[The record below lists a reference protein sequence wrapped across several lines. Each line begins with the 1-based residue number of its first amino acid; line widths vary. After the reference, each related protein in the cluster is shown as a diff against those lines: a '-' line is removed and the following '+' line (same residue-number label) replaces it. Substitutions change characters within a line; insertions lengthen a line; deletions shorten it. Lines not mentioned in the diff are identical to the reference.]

1 MLLVFRVFDVY
12 LCVFTQWCSEA
23 TVNAFTTVSGVRM
36 VHECVQEQSQKLSVD
51 QAGWGDFPLIAV
63 LHAVPWS
70 PDLRGETP
78 DRTQNVWLGRCEP
91 LELDKTLWRSR
102 GSPISP
108 HCFHSRKME
117 TLMFLTGTDWL
128 WRHLF
133 DVGPYLPCLFLQY
146 LQFSEHFVQNL
157 QLLLIIGVFCNK
169 ARQSMCWRQYRCQ
182 GAQHRFGEQMHQYEE
197 AGLICTQGCCCLK
210 RKGWVTV

>member
-51 QAGWGDFPLIAV
+51 QAGWGDFSLITV

-78 DRTQNVWLGRCEP
+78 DRPQNVWLGRCEP
-91 LELDKTLWRSR
+91 LEIDKTLWRSR

-117 TLMFLTGTDWL
+117 TLDVSHRNRLTVAPFVWC
-128 WRHLF
+128 WSLF
-133 DVGPYLPCLFLQY
+133 ALSVLAIFAIFRTLCAKFAIVIDYWCFLQ
-146 LQFSEHFVQNL
+146 
-157 QLLLIIGVFCNK
+157 
-169 ARQSMCWRQYRCQ
+169 
-182 GAQHRFGEQMHQYEE
+182 
-197 AGLICTQGCCCLK
+197 
-210 RKGWVTV
+210 